1 MIGPSENPRN
11 RRRSRRTA
19 KSACRGKFLISA
31 DPHAPPLAFTHNSD
45 PHTLSGSKSKT
56 DNPAGPKMNMEK
68 LVSLCKRRG
77 FLFQSSEIYG
87 GLNGF
92 WDYGPL
98 GVELKRNIKDAWWR
112 DMVTAHDDSSIVA
125 GAPSEYEMT
134 GLDCTI
140 IMHPQVWKSSGH
152 YDLFHDYMV
161 DCRESNRRYRHDQVC
176 GRWLNAPKG
185 RVFIAVEET
194 EEAEDV
200 LHRRAMK
207 HLNLRGKDADKVSWD
222 GETVSLTTIEDFSEV
237 LGPDAKSTGTLTEPR
252 EFNLMFK
259 TFVGA
264 LSGEEGTAFLR
275 PETAQ
280 GIFVNFKNVLDSTR
294 VRVPF
299 GIAQVG
305 KSFRN
310 EITPRNF
317 TFRSREFEQMEIEFF
332 CHPQTSH
339 EWYKYWRDRR
349 YRWYTDLGLDREKLK
364 LRDHD
369 PDELSHYST
378 GTADIEYAFPFLP
391 PGTFGELEGIAHR
404 GDFDLR
410 SHAEGKLDPN
420 TNPLEVEKDEN
431 GRPRWRGS
439 GKDLS
444 YRDDIS
450 GEKFIPHVIEP
461 SAGADRA
468 TLAFLCEAYHEDEA
482 PDEKGKMQTR
492 VVMKLHPRIAP
503 IKAAVFPLVKKDGM
517 PEVAREIYRNLKS
530 DFNTFY
536 DEKGAVGRRY
546 RRQDEAGTPYCIT
559 VDGQTMDDGTVTIR
573 DRDTLEQWRVNKQ
586 DVVTEIRNRLNQ
598 SAD

>member
-1 MIGPSENPRN
+1 ME
-11 RRRSRRTA
+11 
-19 KSACRGKFLISA
+19 
-31 DPHAPPLAFTHNSD
+31 
-45 PHTLSGSKSKT
+45 
-56 DNPAGPKMNMEK
+56 MEK

-98 GVELKRNIKDAWWR
+98 GVELKRNVKEAWWR
-112 DMVTAHDDSSIVA
+112 DMVSGHDDLTVA
-125 GAPSEYEMT
+125 TGAPATYEMT

-140 IMHPQVWKSSGH
+140 IMHPQVWKCSGH
-152 YDLFHDYMV
+152 YDLFCDMMQTCRQCKKLLRADHVPDMMRKSEWAQSFAEHCFV
-161 DCRESNRRYRHDQVC
+161 DRPDGSMIFSSEESLKWAKTRKLGRKLAPGLALIRNPEVTMSWLAKDLEADPKLDLSLPTVLSYVATEQKHQTGLQQPCPHC
-176 GRWLNAPKG
+176 GG
-185 RVFIAVEET
+185 
-194 EEAEDV
+194 D
-200 LHRRAMK
+200 
-207 HLNLRGKDADKVSWD
+207 
-222 GETVSLTTIEDFSEV
+222 
-237 LGPDAKSTGTLTEPR
+237 LTEPR

-259 TFVGA
+259 TTVGA
-264 LSGEEGTAFLR
+264 LGTEEDAAFLR

-280 GIFVNFKNVLDSTR
+280 GIFVNFKNVVDSTR
-294 VRVPF
+294 VRIPF

-332 CHPQTSH
+332 CHPDSSQD
-339 EWYKYWRDRR
+339 WYRYWRDRR
-349 YRWYTDLGLDREKLK
+349 MKWYQDLGLAGDRLQ
-364 LRDHD
+364 LREHDH
-369 PDELSHYST
+369 DELSHYST

-391 PGTFGELEGIAHR
+391 PGDFGELEGIAHR

-410 SHAEGKLDPN
+410 SHMEGKLDEK
-420 TNPLEVEKDEN
+420 TNPLEVQLGPDGK
-431 GRPRWRGS
+431 PKWRGS
-439 GKDLS
+439 GKDLT

-450 GEKFIPHVIEP
+450 NERFTPHVIEP

-468 TLAFLCEAYHEDEA
+468 TLAFLCEAYTEDEA

-492 VVMKLHPRIAP
+492 VVMKFHPRVAP

-517 PEVAREIYRNLKS
+517 PEIAKEIYRGLKPH
-530 DFNTFY
+530 FNVFY

-559 VDGQTMDDGTVTIR
+559 VDGQTMQDNTVTIR
-573 DRDTLEQWRVNKQ
+573 DRDSLEQWRVKV
-586 DVVTEIRNRLNQ
+586 DECVDEIRRRIG
-598 SAD
+598 

>member
-1 MIGPSENPRN
+1 ME
-11 RRRSRRTA
+11 
-19 KSACRGKFLISA
+19 
-31 DPHAPPLAFTHNSD
+31 
-45 PHTLSGSKSKT
+45 
-56 DNPAGPKMNMEK
+56 MEK

-98 GVELKRNIKDAWWR
+98 GVELKRNVKEAWWR
-112 DMVTAHDDSSIVA
+112 DMVTGHDDLSVPS
-125 GAPSEYEMT
+125 GAPEAYEMT

-140 IMHPQVWKSSGH
+140 IMHPQVWKCSGH
-152 YDLFHDYMV
+152 YDLFCDQMV
-161 DCRESNRRYRHDQVC
+161 DCRESKRRYRYDQVR
-176 GRWLNAPKG
+176 GRWVEAKG
-185 RVFIAVEET
+185 QRVFVTTVAEVEQ
-194 EEAEDV
+194 EEADT
-200 LHRRAMK
+200 RARAQK
-207 HLNLRGKDADKVSWD
+207 FFNLRAKQADEMKWEGD
-222 GETVSLTTIEDFSEV
+222 FIALPELEDKSRV
-237 LGPDAKSTGTLTEPR
+237 LGPDAKQLGTLTDPR

-259 TFVGA
+259 TIVGA
-264 LSGEEGTAFLR
+264 LGGEEDTAFLR

-280 GIFVNFKNVLDSTR
+280 GIFVNFKNVVDSTR
-294 VRVPF
+294 VRIPF

-332 CHPQTSH
+332 CHPNSSPD
-339 EWYKYWRDRR
+339 WYRYWRDRR
-349 YRWYTDLGLDREKLK
+349 MKWYQDLGLAGDRLQ
-364 LRDHD
+364 LREHD
-369 PDELSHYST
+369 SDELSHYST

-391 PGTFGELEGIAHR
+391 PGEYGELEGIAHR

-410 SHAEGKLDPN
+410 SHMEGKLDEK
-420 TNPLEVEKDEN
+420 TNPLEVQLGPDGK
-431 GRPRWRGS
+431 PKWRGS
-439 GKDLS
+439 GKDLT

-450 GEKFIPHVIEP
+450 NERFTPHVIEP

-468 TLAFLCEAYHEDEA
+468 TLAFLCEAYTEDEA

-492 VVMKLHPRIAP
+492 VVMKFHPRIAP

-517 PEVAREIYRNLKS
+517 PEVAKQIYRGLKPHC
-530 DFNTFY
+530 NVFY

-559 VDGQTMDDGTVTIR
+559 VDGQTMQDNTVTIR
-573 DRDTLEQWRVNKQ
+573 DRDTLEQWRVKVE
-586 DVVTEIRNRLNQ
+586 DCVAEIRQRIG
-598 SAD
+598 